1 MSISFPA
8 SRAMSAA
15 TLAYGAYAL
24 AKPSHLADAMDADD
38 GDRAWYENLAR
49 AYGVRDLVVSL
60 LGIFGP
66 ARAVAWSM
74 RGRIAGDLADCVTL
88 VTKADEGKV
97 RGKVAAVTVG
107 WAALNFLAYRWD
119 RSRDA

>member
-15 TLAYGAYAL
+15 TLTYGVYAL
-24 AKPSHLADAMDADD
+24 AKPSHLADAMKSDA
-38 GDRAWYENLAR
+38 GDRGWYDNLAK
-49 AYGVRDLVVSL
+49 AYGVRELVVSL

-66 ARAVAWSM
+66 GRAVAWAM
-74 RGRIAGDLADCVTL
+74 RGRIASDLADCATL
-88 VTKADEGKV
+88 VAKADDGKV

-107 WAALNFLAYRWD
+107 WAVLNFVAYRWD
-119 RSRDA
+119 RSRA

>member
-15 TLAYGAYAL
+15 SLAYGVYAL
-24 AKPSHLADAMDADD
+24 AKPSHLANVMDADD
-38 GDRAWYENLAR
+38 SDRAWYDNLAK
-49 AYGVRDLVVSL
+49 AYGVRDLAVSL
-60 LGIFGP
+60 LGVFGP

-88 VTKADEGKV
+88 VAKADEGKV
-97 RGKVAAVTVG
+97 RGKVAAVTLG
-107 WAALNFLAYRWD
+107 WAALSFLAYRWD
-119 RSRDA
+119 

>member
-24 AKPSHLADAMDADD
+24 AKPSHLANVMESDP
-38 GDRAWYENLAR
+38 GDRAWYDKLAK
-49 AYGVRDLVVSL
+49 AYGVRDLVISL
-60 LGIFGP
+60 LGVFGP

-74 RGRIAGDLADCVTL
+74 RGRMAGDLADCATL
-88 VTKADEGKV
+88 VAKADEGKV
-97 RGKVAAVTVG
+97 RGKAAAVTLG
-107 WAALNFLAYRWD
+107 WAALNFLAYRYD
-119 RSRDA
+119 SKRA